1 MPKRASAADGAGGGG
16 GASGSGGGEGV
27 DERRTRLRSS
37 LRPSG
42 DALRAM
48 GAGGTEGT
56 VPTAAAAVFASM
68 ASGMEAS
75 ERPRQTRRERRVSFE
90 NLDFSDLP
98 PIVSAGDV
106 STPAMP
112 TLSQGELMVGAH
124 GSLEVAANAITPRIL
139 AAIQEQ
145 QQQHELAAMPPP
157 QTPTRLTMEP
167 PELETPRG
175 PSRLAPELRQ
185 PDPAEVPGE
194 LLGTPSTTD
203 TTCNAL
209 QKCRENARQLS
220 LAFIRERRRAT
231 SDPQGRGRAA
241 VLDSKYADSDEASV
255 MSPSTRRSAKNRETA
270 AVSRYRK
277 RVYMESL
284 EETVM
289 NLERQCVELSRDNT
303 MLQRQIELLYRQ
315 MARSE
320 ALSALE
326 RGDMHAGAEAAPDAS
341 NSLYATAGTPLE
353 GLESGEA
360 KMHAAE
366 LPPRAASTAA
376 AAAGREH
383 DTALEG
389 HLRMLLAKCGIY
401 GERASA
407 AITAAVAATRT
418 DSEASQALR
427 YALSLSLGG
436 ASASQEMGAI
446 PTTTSLNVGAD
457 ADMAYTTA
465 TTTGSDPIADSNLK
479 NFD

>member
-1 MPKRASAADGAGGGG
+1 
-16 GASGSGGGEGV
+16 
-27 DERRTRLRSS
+27 
-37 LRPSG
+37 
-42 DALRAM
+42 M
-48 GAGGTEGT
+48 GAGGAEGSAA
-56 VPTAAAAVFASM
+56 TAAAAVFASM
-68 ASGMEAS
+68 AGGMEAS

-106 STPAMP
+106 STPAVP
-112 TLSQGELMVGAH
+112 ALSQGELMAGAH
-124 GSLEVAANAITPRIL
+124 GSLEMAASAITPRIL

-145 QQQHELAAMPPP
+145 QQQHELAAVPPP

-167 PELETPRG
+167 PGGSKAMMLPAALPPELETPRG
-175 PSRLAPELRQ
+175 PSRQAPELRH
-185 PDPAEVPGE
+185 PEPAEVAGE
-194 LLGTPSTTD
+194 MPGTPSTTD
-203 TTCNAL
+203 TICNAL

-231 SDPQGRGRAA
+231 SDPQGRGHAA
-241 VLDSKYADSDEASV
+241 ALDSKDADSDEASV

-289 NLERQCVELSRDNT
+289 NLERHCVELSRDNT
-303 MLQRQIELLYRQ
+303 MLQRQIELLHRQ

-326 RGDMHAGAEAAPDAS
+326 RGGIHAGVEAAPDAA
-341 NSLYATAGTPLE
+341 NSLYAAAGTPLE
-353 GLESGEA
+353 MLGPGEA

-366 LPPRAASTAA
+366 LPPTAAATAA

-383 DTALEG
+383 DTTLEG

-407 AITAAVAATRT
+407 AIAAAVAATRT

-436 ASASQEMGAI
+436 AHASQEMGPVPA
-446 PTTTSLNVGAD
+446 TTSLNVGAD
-457 ADMAYTTA
+457 ADVAYTTA